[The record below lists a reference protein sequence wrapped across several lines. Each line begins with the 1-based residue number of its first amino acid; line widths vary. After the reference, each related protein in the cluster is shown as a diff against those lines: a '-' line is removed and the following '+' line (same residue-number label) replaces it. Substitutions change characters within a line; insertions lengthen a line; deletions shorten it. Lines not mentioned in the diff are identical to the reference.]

1 MVLSTPT
8 AEEEEQVSAE
18 EDEVPP
24 GHQPVPRAV
33 ALALGGFLTLFG
45 SVFFF
50 FPLFGLIAALSSATS
65 LGEIVLFVAFFS
77 VFLVVGAG
85 VMLGG
90 LYVLLAGIT
99 GNNLPTYSTEPQ
111 EDHLGDGEPVNTA
124 FAYTNRDEL
133 LAEIH
138 GTASEDNEASG
149 EAERSEQADAA
160 KTEQANASDGA
171 FWDLEATSQS

>member
-8 AEEEEQVSAE
+8 AEKGEQVSAE

-24 GHQPVPRAV
+24 GQQPVPRAV

-50 FPLFGLIAALSSATS
+50 FPLFGLFAALSSATS

-138 GTASEDNEASG
+138 GTASQTHPMSTETAPI
-149 EAERSEQADAA
+149 EQADDAG
-160 KTEQANASDGA
+160 EGA
-171 FWDLEATSQS
+171 FWDLKDTGQP

>member
-1 MVLSTPT
+1 MVLSSFT
-8 AEEEEQVSAE
+8 AETGEPVSAE
-18 EDEVPP
+18 EYEVPP
-24 GHQPVPRAV
+24 GHQPVPRGV

-77 VFLVVGAG
+77 VFLLVGAG

-90 LYVLLAGIT
+90 LYVFVAGIT
-99 GNNLPTYSTEPQ
+99 GKNLPTYSTESQ
-111 EDHLGDGEPVNTA
+111 EDHFGDDEPVTTA

-138 GTASEDNEASG
+138 GTASEANRMKTEA
-149 EAERSEQADAA
+149 AATEQADAG
-160 KTEQANASDGA
+160 DGA
-171 FWDLEATSQS
+171 FWDLSTNE

>member
-1 MVLSTPT
+1 MVLSAPTPET
-8 AEEEEQVSAE
+8 KEPESEEEN
-18 EDEVPP
+18 EVLP

-50 FPLFGLIAALSSATS
+50 FPLFGLFAALNSATS
-65 LGEIVLFVAFFS
+65 LGEIVFFLAFFS

-90 LYVLLAGIT
+90 LYVLVAGIT
-99 GNNLPTYSTEPQ
+99 GKNLPTSSTERH

-124 FAYTNRDEL
+124 FAYPNRDEL

-138 GTASEDNEASG
+138 GTASPTNPMSTETAAID
-149 EAERSEQADAA
+149 QADAS
-160 KTEQANASDGA
+160 EGA
-171 FWDLEATSQS
+171 FWDLEDMGQP

>member
-8 AEEEEQVSAE
+8 AEREEPLNGEDSEVS
-18 EDEVPP
+18 P
-24 GHQPVPRAV
+24 GDQPVPRAV
-33 ALALGGFLTLFG
+33 ALGLGGFLTLFG

-85 VMLGG
+85 LMLGG
-90 LYVLLAGIT
+90 LYVFVAGIT
-99 GNNLPTYSTEPQ
+99 GNNLPTYSSESQ

-124 FAYTNRDEL
+124 FAYTNRDDL

-138 GTASEDNEASG
+138 GTASEDNPMR
-149 EAERSEQADAA
+149 AETTTSEQAD
-160 KTEQANASDGA
+160 ASDGA
-171 FWDLEATSQS
+171 FWDFEATSQS

>member
-8 AEEEEQVSAE
+8 AETGDPVNGEEIEGS
-18 EDEVPP
+18 P
-24 GHQPVPRAV
+24 GDQPVPRAV

-85 VMLGG
+85 LMLGG
-90 LYVLLAGIT
+90 LYVFVAGIT
-99 GNNLPTYSTEPQ
+99 GNNLPTYSTESQ
-111 EDHLGDGEPVNTA
+111 EDLLGDGEPINTA
-124 FAYTNRDEL
+124 FAYTNRDDL

-138 GTASEDNEASG
+138 GTASEGTPKKA
-149 EAERSEQADAA
+149 EAEPMEQPEAG
-160 KTEQANASDGA
+160 DGA
-171 FWDLEATSQS
+171 FWDLSKTE